1 MRTGRGG
8 AQSLGANRSELGT
21 EIAQLIRAPSCE
33 IEGARGEWG
42 RGAQKVQLGSPPPR
56 ALWAG
61 IFSARGKLL
70 RRRRQT
76 P

>member
-42 RGAQKVQLGSPPPR
+42 RGAQKVQLGSPPPSPLGWDFFG
-56 ALWAG
+56 A
-61 IFSARGKLL
+61 
-70 RRRRQT
+70 RQT